1 MSTEVPISTE
11 SIQQEIKTSRFGNLV
26 ILSYTS
32 GPKIDNDTITNRL
45 RKFTDSQEDIDE
57 AIKVITNSGINTRRQ
72 NFSSETP
79 KEEVLKV
86 SAEIGGALIRSAMES
101 HGWDSIDYFVD
112 TSASLNT
119 TVRALTLENAGIDP
133 ETVTTK
139 SYRIACAGAVTAF
152 VDALANPNLKNKRV
166 VICALEP
173 LSQHI
178 APDQYRTASINVPAI
193 FGDDFSAIALNT
205 SDYDLISAETYVKG
219 DGGTIRFNVDYD
231 LNSSDP
237 SLVPEHYILEEQGK
251 QILFVTND
259 GIFVTIQPPEGDMPS
274 EMNGYKTFKFFI
286 PHTCNV
292 LERVVKKASEM
303 GVNPTQVIMHQP
315 SQKVNEGIQNKAGKS
330 PVLKN
335 LQIPDFVLGKIGRS
349 NSSSATI
356 LVVMQCLIKEKML
369 DPSKPFVFVSLG
381 IGGVITAAVVRS
393 TN

>member
-11 SIQQEIKTSRFGNLV
+11 SIQQEIETSRFGNLV
-26 ILSYTS
+26 ILSYTF
-32 GPKIDNDTITNRL
+32 GPKIDNDTIINRL

-57 AIKVITNSGINTRRQ
+57 AIKVITNSGISTRRQ

-274 EMNGYKTFKFFI
+274 EMNGYKT
-286 PHTCNV
+286 
-292 LERVVKKASEM
+292 
-303 GVNPTQVIMHQP
+303 
-315 SQKVNEGIQNKAGKS
+315 
-330 PVLKN
+330 
-335 LQIPDFVLGKIGRS
+335 
-349 NSSSATI
+349 
-356 LVVMQCLIKEKML
+356 
-369 DPSKPFVFVSLG
+369 
-381 IGGVITAAVVRS
+381 
-393 TN
+393 